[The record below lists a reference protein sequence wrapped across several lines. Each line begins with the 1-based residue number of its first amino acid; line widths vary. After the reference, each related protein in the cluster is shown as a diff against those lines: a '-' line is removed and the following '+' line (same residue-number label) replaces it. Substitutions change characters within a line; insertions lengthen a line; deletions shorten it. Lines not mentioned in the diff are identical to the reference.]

1 MIGLSASVEAEVTV
15 REAIGSVGRVVDP
28 MVVVAAEQ
36 DAVVDVRATAVLP
49 RMQVVG
55 LAPGGGDVAALGT
68 TRRVTQTHR
77 QALSG

>member
-1 MIGLSASVEAEVTV
+1 VEADVAIG
-15 REAIGSVGRVVDP
+15 EAIGSVGRVVDP

-36 DAVVDVRATAVLP
+36 DAVVEVGAPAVLP

-68 TRRVTQTHR
+68 TDGVTHAHR
-77 QALSG
+77 QALGG